1 MDEEQNDLWLEE
13 ESEELSEEMP
23 WDEFI
28 LAFADW
34 QQDEDTSAYDEGL
47 EEALAE
53 ERIAALE
60 SELEQDQHPLEAEDD
75 IAEDDD
81 SPEAPISLNTLRQQ
95 MDEIAVERL
104 GLAART
110 ETDFSVVIG
119 EMDRLDRNRERR
131 ERYHENL
138 RGDVP
143 LEYKKANYGLVFPE
157 WLNTPEQQLLNKGSF
172 LDLIFDC
179 PYEMHQLTA
188 DPFLSKIVEHLKAEH
203 KEVLYFLSLRLYST
217 VKVAEMR
224 GQSDRNIR
232 KLRDT
237 YTRKLHHQLYE
248 HLLQKK
254 SLTLREREFLSL
266 YSASLEQDGR
276 NAAKVKREN
285 KTPPRKK
292 GGLTEPEN

>member
-23 WDEFI
+23 WEEFI
-28 LAFADW
+28 LDFADW
-34 QQDEDTSAYDEGL
+34 QQDEDTSTYDEEL
-47 EEALAE
+47 EE

-60 SELEQDQHPLEAEDD
+60 SELEQDEHPLEAEDD

-110 ETDFSVVIG
+110 ETDFSLVIG

-143 LEYKKANYGLVFPE
+143 LEYKKANYGLFFPE
-157 WLNTPEQQLLNKGSF
+157 WLNTPEQQLLNKGKF

-188 DPFLSKIVEHLKAEH
+188 DPFLSKIVEHLKEEH
-203 KEVLYFLSLRLYST
+203 KEVLYFLALRLYST
-217 VKVAEMR
+217 VKVAAMR
-224 GQSDRNIR
+224 GQSARNIR

-237 YTRKLHHQLYE
+237 YTQKLQKKLYE
-248 HLLQKK
+248 HLK
-254 SLTLREREFLSL
+254 SKTNLTLREQEFMTL
-266 YSASLEQDGR
+266 YAASAMQDGKG
-276 NAAKVKREN
+276 AARVKREN

-292 GGLTEPEN
+292 SGLTEPEN

>member
-13 ESEELSEEMP
+13 ESEELSEEMQ
-23 WDEFI
+23 WEESI
-28 LAFADW
+28 LDFADW
-34 QQDEDTSAYDEGL
+34 VEDDDTSAYDEGL

-60 SELEQDQHPLEAEDD
+60 SELEQDENPLDAEEAVPEDPD
-75 IAEDDD
+75 I
-81 SPEAPISLNTLRQQ
+81 PEAPISLSTLRQQ
-95 MDEIAVERL
+95 IEETAVERL
-104 GLAART
+104 GKAART
-110 ETDFSVVIG
+110 ETDFTVVIG

-143 LEYKKANYGLVFPE
+143 LEYKKANYGLIFPE

-179 PYEMHQLTA
+179 PYEMHDLTA
-188 DPFLSKIVEHLKAEH
+188 DPFLSKIIQELNEDH

-217 VKVAEMR
+217 VRVAQLR

-237 YTRKLHHQLYE
+237 YTRKL
-248 HLLQKK
+248 QKK
-254 SLTLREREFLSL
+254 LYAHLIQKPSLTLREQEFVTL
-266 YSASLEQDGR
+266 YAASLDANGKK
-276 NAAKVKREN
+276 AAKVRREN

-292 GGLTEPEN
+292 SGLTDGSN